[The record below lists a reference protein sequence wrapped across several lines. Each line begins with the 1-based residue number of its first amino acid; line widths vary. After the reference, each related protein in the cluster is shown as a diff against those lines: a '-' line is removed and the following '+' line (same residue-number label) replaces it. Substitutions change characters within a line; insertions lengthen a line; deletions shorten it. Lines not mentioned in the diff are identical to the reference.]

1 MQAMKSI
8 ESEFAYVTEMNE
20 VRRFRKRTEVPCLV
34 LAFLK
39 VG

>member
-1 MQAMKSI
+1 MRTLKSI

-20 VRRFRKRTEVPCLV
+20 VKRFRKRTEVPCLV

-39 VG
+39 VD